1 MIVRT
6 YAMVAAEGRAG
17 DLETALLNLS
27 DKVRP
32 MPGAVR
38 LDVLH
43 DQKLTGHFLFVETWK
58 SADAAAAAGKALGRE
73 AFAPVMAALAA
84 PPVTT
89 QYDVH

>member
-1 MIVRT
+1 
-6 YAMVAAEGRAG
+6 
-17 DLETALLNLS
+17 
-27 DKVRP
+27 
-32 MPGAVR
+32 
-38 LDVLH
+38 
-43 DQKLTGHFLFVETWK
+43 LTGHFLFVETWK